1 MPTLLATYMLEET
14 SIIRAAADQ
23 EEMACKKHGFVQ
35 SQYAPEG
42 RAWSHPLKLQE

>member
-1 MPTLLATYMLEET
+1 MPTFFATSMLEENC
-14 SIIRAAADQ
+14 IIKAAADQ